1 MINVTKT
8 YLPSLKKYQKYLN
21 KIWASGQLT
30 NNGPFVK
37 KLENELKKYLGV
49 KYLFLVQNST
59 LALQIAIEAL
69 DLKKEIIT
77 TPFSYIATSSSI
89 KWQGATPV
97 YADIDKN
104 TLDIDPKE
112 IKKAITGKTEAI
124 VATHIFGNPCDID
137 AIGKIAKK
145 HKLKVI
151 YDAAHTFGVKYK
163 GKSILNYG
171 DISTISFHATKI
183 FHTIE
188 GGALVTNNKAL
199 AKKISYMRN
208 FGHNGYEKFFGLGI
222 NAKMSEFHAI
232 MGLCN
237 LPKIK
242 NIIKAR
248 KNIWKTY
255 DEILKPEKELL
266 SGQEIK
272 NYKNHNY
279 SYYPIIF
286 NSEKQ
291 LLITKNTLAKYKIY
305 PRRYFYPALSTLSF
319 LNKKTMPNAE
329 NIAKKILCL
338 PLHYGLTTKEVTTI
352 SKIIVK
358 SLHQN

>member
-151 YDAAHTFGVKYK
+151 
-163 GKSILNYG
+163 
-171 DISTISFHATKI
+171 
-183 FHTIE
+183 
-188 GGALVTNNKAL
+188 
-199 AKKISYMRN
+199 
-208 FGHNGYEKFFGLGI
+208 
-222 NAKMSEFHAI
+222 
-232 MGLCN
+232 
-237 LPKIK
+237 
-242 NIIKAR
+242 
-248 KNIWKTY
+248 
-255 DEILKPEKELL
+255 
-266 SGQEIK
+266 
-272 NYKNHNY
+272 
-279 SYYPIIF
+279 
-286 NSEKQ
+286 
-291 LLITKNTLAKYKIY
+291 
-305 PRRYFYPALSTLSF
+305 
-319 LNKKTMPNAE
+319 
-329 NIAKKILCL
+329 
-338 PLHYGLTTKEVTTI
+338 
-352 SKIIVK
+352 
-358 SLHQN
+358 